1 MKTVF
6 SLIFFC
12 LLFSAA
18 NAQSKT
24 SVPDNNKKIQ
34 TVEASCG
41 ECQFKL
47 PGKGCHLAVRID
59 GKAYFVDGTSIDEH
73 GDAHANDGFC
83 EAIRKAQVQGT
94 IVNDRFQAT
103 YFKLLAVSKD
113 KEPKK
118 TTAGQN
124 R

>member
-1 MKTVF
+1 MKTILTSIF
-6 SLIFFC
+6 CCLI
-12 LLFSAA
+12 FSAA

-24 SVPDNNKKIQ
+24 SVPDATKKIQ

-83 EAIRKAQVQGT
+83 EAIRKAEVQG
-94 IVNDRFQAT
+94 VVVDNRFKAT
-103 YFKLLAVSKD
+103 YFKLLAATKE

-118 TTAGQN
+118 D
-124 R
+124 RP